1 VIRSLALVIA
11 VALVGG
17 GQPVA
22 MSAERQPAA
31 SVAPESFA
39 SAVRVAR
46 AAVVSLTL
54 PGRAAAHGL
63 LVDDWPDEED
73 LADGPA
79 GADDGD
85 FTLGSAVIVESS
97 GIAVTTARLGRRA
110 LALKAVTSD
119 GRRLSAMVVG
129 RDEVTDIAV
138 LSLCCDARPLPA
150 IALGDSDR
158 LRAGDWLVA
167 IGAPF
172 GLAASAT
179 ASVVSAITG
188 EDPEGP
194 EPLVHL
200 GPSVTAGYGGG
211 PVVDATGTMMGL
223 VVGHEAGVGTALP
236 ANTVRTIISALLE
249 DGRVRRGS
257 LGVKGQTLS
266 AELAGALRAP
276 DGRGVVIV
284 DVRPDGAAARAGL
297 RPGDIVYEVEGRRV
311 ESPARLGRTIA
322 RLQPGAKAS
331 LRLWQ
336 RGREITRQITIGE
349 EPDEESFGSVRWR
362 TQALLGADVATIT
375 SDMGVVVAEVDV
387 DGPGARAGIRR
398 GDILREVNGRSIRSL
413 ADFDTALGGLT
424 VDSPVVILL
433 QRGATSLYVT
443 FAP

>member
-1 VIRSLALVIA
+1 
-11 VALVGG
+11 
-17 GQPVA
+17 
-22 MSAERQPAA
+22 
-31 SVAPESFA
+31 
-39 SAVRVAR
+39 
-46 AAVVSLTL
+46 
-54 PGRAAAHGL
+54 
-63 LVDDWPDEED
+63 
-73 LADGPA
+73 
-79 GADDGD
+79 
-85 FTLGSAVIVESS
+85 
-97 GIAVTTARLGRRA
+97 
-110 LALKAVTSD
+110 
-119 GRRLSAMVVG
+119 
-129 RDEVTDIAV
+129 
-138 LSLCCDARPLPA
+138 
-150 IALGDSDR
+150 
-158 LRAGDWLVA
+158 
-167 IGAPF
+167 
-172 GLAASAT
+172 
-179 ASVVSAITG
+179 
-188 EDPEGP
+188 
-194 EPLVHL
+194 
-200 GPSVTAGYGGG
+200 
-211 PVVDATGTMMGL
+211 VVDATGTMMGL

-236 ANTVRTIISALLE
+236 ANTVRTIIGALLE